1 MSILR
6 STTVGILTDTPP
18 VLSKQKKPMTEHLL
32 QEIDFYSYNN
42 ESALLFQEE
51 RAENCRYSF
60 DEKQQMGIYFD
71 GSCRGQMTNW
81 D

>member
-1 MSILR
+1 
-6 STTVGILTDTPP
+6 
-18 VLSKQKKPMTEHLL
+18 MTEHLL

>member
-6 STTVGILTDTPP
+6 STKVGIPTDTPP
-18 VLSKQKKPMTEHLL
+18 VLSIQKKSMTEHLL

-51 RAENCRYSF
+51 R
-60 DEKQQMGIYFD
+60 EKIVFILLMKNI
-71 GSCRGQMTNW
+71 QMTNW

>member
-42 ESALLFQEE
+42 ESALSFQEE
-51 RAENCRYSF
+51 R
-60 DEKQQMGIYFD
+60 EKIVFILLMKNI
-71 GSCRGQMTNW
+71 QMTNW